1 LRAIETRR
9 RERVMHDFLH
19 RDIDYVIR
27 LDEILWGGALLALT
41 MAIHS
46 AGMIQ
51 TLRLNAFLLERT
63 RHNRTLSKAMGIL
76 IMATW
81 MITLVSLF
89 EVALWAQCFVW
100 LGAQPNNSSA
110 LYYAIL
116 NYTTL
121 NAGYLPVRWRLLE
134 GMLGMAGLLSYA
146 WSAGVLFSLAQPLT
160 EEALQ
165 AVRRKH
171 NRQPGPKSG
180 ERPPG
185 GGSAQ
190 P

>member
-1 LRAIETRR
+1 
-9 RERVMHDFLH
+9 MHDFLQ

-27 LDEILWGGALLALT
+27 IDEILWGGALLAVT
-41 MAIHS
+41 MAIHGV
-46 AGMIQ
+46 GMLQ

-63 RHNRTLSKAMGIL
+63 RHNRTRFKAMVI
-76 IMATW
+76 IIIATW

-100 LGAQPNNSSA
+100 LGAQPNNSSS
-110 LYYAIL
+110 LYNAIL

-134 GMLGMAGLLSYA
+134 GMLGMAGLLSFA
-146 WSAGVLFSLAQPLT
+146 WSTGVLFSLVQPLT
-160 EEALQ
+160 DEALQ

-171 NRQPGPKSG
+171 ARQPPPKKG
-180 ERPPG
+180 EPPPG
-185 GGSAQ
+185 GDSAQ